1 MYFDFAV
8 FFFLSCID
16 FLDVVSQY
24 NIQFNILIRDIDDS
38 LIIEIS
44 GSGHIDNYTEVG
56 HGLNLSKDT
65 MERIKKDKKNDKERK
80 NGVLWAWKKKNG
92 SAATSMELIKAFL
105 KIKKPVVAEFILK
118 YLSKKR
124 EPQQSYD
131 LVCDNLKPQKA
142 YDNWDDMTESEK
154 EAVRNK
160 LMDENY
166 DVREAYANFVS
177 QLMDSL
183 TERKSNAM
191 AIPSIVQSFGHSV
204 GSQEYPIVF
213 EFRRDDSIAAVFFE
227 LSKHCSW
234 FNYELFKVIVKI
246 KGNEAEKQ
254 YLKTYED
261 DHLVP
266 YLKRSIFE
274 IPFSST
280 QTPQTQCQ
288 RTRLAFKV
296 PEDLCTKGRE
306 VKSIQRNLAKLLG
319 FQNSALL
326 NFEDYE
332 EGCIDFIFSLP
343 KVVLDKRFHKS
354 RVWTYLKW
362 EQSRNC
368 YKVDAD
374 LLTVL

>member
-1 MYFDFAV
+1 
-8 FFFLSCID
+8 
-16 FLDVVSQY
+16 
-24 NIQFNILIRDIDDS
+24 
-38 LIIEIS
+38 
-44 GSGHIDNYTEVG
+44 
-56 HGLNLSKDT
+56 
-65 MERIKKDKKNDKERK
+65 
-80 NGVLWAWKKKNG
+80 
-92 SAATSMELIKAFL
+92 
-105 KIKKPVVAEFILK
+105 
-118 YLSKKR
+118 
-124 EPQQSYD
+124 
-131 LVCDNLKPQKA
+131 
-142 YDNWDDMTESEK
+142 MTESEK

-183 TERKSNAM
+183 TERKINPM
-191 AIPSIVQSFGHSV
+191 AISSIVQSFGHSV

-227 LSKHCSW
+227 LSKQCSW

-246 KGNEAEKQ
+246 KGNDAEKQ

-280 QTPQTQCQ
+280 QTQCQ
-288 RTRLAFKV
+288 RTCLAFKV
-296 PEDLCTKGRE
+296 SKDLCTNGRE

-326 NFEDYE
+326 NFENFK

-362 EQSRNC
+362 EQTRNC